1 LGIDVLSAHGQFE
14 IETLEIGRALWHARL
29 RRTDRRS
36 IAIDGLSFE
45 QVDIGFAWP
54 TSEAAMADART
65 YIDRLTVR
73 LERVSV

>member
-1 LGIDVLSAHGQFE
+1 MSAHGRFK

-29 RRTDRRS
+29 RRIDREP

-54 TSEAAMADART
+54 TSETAMANAKT

-73 LERVSV
+73 LERLFA